1 MIRSIFQKIPS
12 GVLQTSS
19 ERSATLT
26 KNNRPLRNL
35 IAATALCLPLGFAS
49 AVTVSNTNDAGAGS
63 LRQAIIDTPASGV
76 VDFAPGL
83 SGQTITLSSEI
94 VLAKALTVDAS
105 ALTNR
110 VTISGANATRLFRVN
125 TAGNLT
131 LRKLTFTRG
140 SGVGAADNG
149 FGGAIYNVGTTTV
162 ELCNFE
168 RNYGSNY
175 GGAIY
180 SGIGGTLTVD
190 RSTFTVNSTSLYGG
204 AISNSGV
211 LLVSASTFQGNTS
224 TYQGGALYTDYY
236 GQLTARNSTFV
247 NNSANYYGGAIFNG
261 RTATLESLTLSR
273 NTALRV
279 GGGIYN
285 DNFGISIINHSIV
298 AQNISPSSPEIFGV
312 YSGTRNFLNGDP
324 KLTDLGSWGGATQ
337 TLMPYPDSPVIDA
350 GSFTLLTEDQRG
362 LARFLGDAP
371 DIGAVE
377 VGAKDYTESG
387 LTLFAR
393 VPTLDNDG
401 VFEISTD
408 PNFLPFVS
416 TFAGDGTDG
425 FLDAALTVSKFGHPA
440 AVAADSHGN
449 IFFADTGNNRIR
461 MTGTDGQV
469 VTIAGTGVY
478 GIANGAGPIA
488 QFAFPSA
495 LVVGPDDNLYVADT
509 FNHRI
514 CKITRPLEEGGL
526 WTVSSI
532 AGSAVGDSGFVNGS
546 GTSARFLF
554 PYGLDVDDSGT
565 IYVADSGNNRIR
577 KVTAGGSVTTYAG
590 GSTAGNTNSANAALA
605 RFDQPKGLVLV
616 NDTIYVADSGNHR
629 IRKIV
634 RDGANAGEVSTFAGS
649 SSGNVNGLGV
659 AAQFNTPAALATD
672 GTGTIFV
679 ADELNHSIRKI
690 TIAGEVTTVVGLG
703 TPGFVN
709 GDSTVAKFDSPTGL
723 AVDPSGNLLIA
734 DTENHVIRRVNIKP
748 LSVPA
753 ILISGSGNASGVQ
766 VSAEIDLL
774 ALGLDPLKTYYFR
787 WKSNTS
793 GLTLPL
799 GHSFFTY
806 DFPVVITDAATDL
819 IPTSARL
826 NSTVDPKAGVTTL
839 VFEYST
845 DPNMLPP
852 FYVRTLSGSSTP
864 GFADGNPAN
873 AAFSQPNGMA
883 VNAAGEVFVADR
895 LNHRIRKVTPAGLT
909 STFAGSGDAGF
920 VDDTGV
926 AAQFEHPNGLAFDS
940 VGNLYVADEA
950 NHVIRKI
957 TPAGVVTTFAGSGI
971 AGFAE
976 GDAADARFLYPTGV
990 AVDSAN
996 NVYVA
1001 DSGNHRIRKVD
1012 AATGVVSTFAGSGL
1026 PGFADGAYETAQFS
1040 TPIALA
1046 FGPTGNII
1054 VVDQD
1059 NLRIR
1064 LIDAVG
1070 VSTLAGSG
1078 NAGSADGLGAAAD
1091 FDGPTGVA
1099 VDSAGNAYITDTN
1112 NHRIRRVALDGLVTT
1127 VAGSGIAGTE
1137 DSPGAGLY
1145 PAIVTQF
1152 DSPMGI
1158 AIDAAGGLYIT
1169 QEGMVRTLARSATV
1183 PQLVVEPPPQG
1194 SGSRDVFADLLEP
1207 LLPGATYYFRAVGTN
1222 YRGTV
1227 RGAILSFTTPVSS
1240 ISVFD
1245 GDSTSAPALSHEQV
1259 DAVDYGD
1266 TPTGQPVMRSFTISN
1281 PGGWPLTISS
1291 ISVPFGY
1298 QLVGGSGVI
1307 PPLNAVTF
1315 TLTLTA
1321 AAEGTY
1327 AGNVVINS
1335 DAPDQEVFA
1344 FPITGLVLDPPV
1356 VVTLDATELETGTAT
1371 FNGTVNPKGSDTQVW
1386 FEWSR
1391 DAEFDGVDVT
1401 TFAGSTPGYAEGV
1414 GALAQ
1419 LNKPN
1424 AMVTDAAGNVYV
1436 ADTLNHRIRK
1446 ISPDGTTSTY
1456 AGTGVAGF
1464 ANGAGATAQFNE
1476 PTGLAISASGVL
1488 FVTDCKNHRI
1498 RAIST
1503 SGEVTTYAGL
1513 GTAGFTNGIPSAARF
1528 RFPSG
1533 IAIDAAGILYVA
1545 DTMNHRIRR
1554 IALDGFVSTFAGLST
1569 SGTTNGNATV
1579 AKFNQPL
1586 GIALDTA
1593 GNAYVTEVTSHAIRK
1608 ILPDGTTSL
1617 FSGSATTAG
1626 GSDGSAAI
1634 ARFSSPAGLTY
1645 SSTGLLYVADA
1656 GNHVIR
1662 TVTSTG
1668 DAVTYAGSGDNGTVD
1683 GNGDDADFS
1692 QPVSVAL
1699 SADGIV
1705 YVAEQGSSVIRR
1717 IETQQTLLDVPGTF
1731 TGTTPQNISLAA
1743 TDLPTDGS
1751 YYIRIIAT
1759 NGGGTSTGLVKSVT
1773 VVSFRQW
1780 QVSNFGA
1787 QANNAQI
1794 ADPNASPSGDG
1805 IANLIKYALGL
1816 DPNAP
1821 ASQGMPVLSRD
1832 GGQLSLSYNKAAYAT
1847 NIVTQVEW
1855 STDLVH
1861 WSTTGVT
1868 STVLSD
1874 DGHTQEIRASVPAGT
1889 TSKFLRLSVTQP

>member
-1 MIRSIFQKIPS
+1 MIRSIFQKIPR
-12 GVLQTSS
+12 GVAQTSA

-26 KNNRPLRNL
+26 NTKSPLRKL
-35 IAATALCLPLGFAS
+35 IAATALCLPLGFVS
-49 AVTVSNTNDAGAGS
+49 AVTVTNTNDSGAGS
-63 LRQAIIDTPASGV
+63 LRQAVIDTPASGV
-76 VDFAPGL
+76 VDFAPAL

-94 VLAKALTVDAS
+94 ILAKALTIDAS
-105 ALTNR
+105 SLASN
-110 VTISGANATRLFRVN
+110 VTVSGANTTRLIRVDA
-125 TAGNLT
+125 AGNLT

-140 SGVGAADNG
+140 QGVGAANNG
-149 FGGAIYNVGTTTV
+149 FGGAIYNVGTATV
-162 ELCNFE
+162 ERCTFE

-180 SGIGGTLTVD
+180 SGIGSTLTVD
-190 RSTFTVNSTSLYGG
+190 RSTFTINATSLYGG

-211 LLVSASTFQGNTS
+211 MLITASTFQGNTS
-224 TYQGGALYTDYY
+224 TYQGGAVYTDYY
-236 GQLTARNSTFV
+236 GQFTARNSTFV
-247 NNSANYYGGAIFNG
+247 NNAANYYGGAIFNG
-261 RTATLESLTLSR
+261 RVATLEHLTLSR

-285 DNFGISIINHSIV
+285 DNFGSSLINHSIV
-298 AQNISPSSPEIFGV
+298 AQNNSPASPEIFGV
-312 YSGTRNFLNGDP
+312 YSGTRNFLSGDP
-324 KLTDLGSWGGATQ
+324 KLTDLGSWGGPTE

-350 GSFTLLTEDQRG
+350 GSFTTLTEDQRG
-362 LARFLGDAP
+362 LARVLGDAP

-387 LTLFAR
+387 LTLYAR
-393 VPTLDNDG
+393 VPTLDTDG

-425 FLDAALTVSKFGHPA
+425 FLDAALTASKFGHPA

-461 MTGTDGQV
+461 MTGADGQV

-478 GIANGAGPIA
+478 GVANGPGPIA

-532 AGSAVGDSGFVNGS
+532 AGSAVGDSGFVNGT

-577 KVTAGGSVTTYAG
+577 KVTAAGSVTTYAG
-590 GSTAGNTNSANAALA
+590 GSSAGSTDNANAALA
-605 RFDQPKGLVLV
+605 RFNQPKGLVLV
-616 NDTIYVADSGNHR
+616 NDTVYVADSGNHR

-649 SSGNVNGLGV
+649 TIGNLDGL
-659 AAQFNTPAALATD
+659 AISARFNAPAALATD

-679 ADELNHSIRKI
+679 ADELNHSVRKI

-703 TPGFVN
+703 TAGFVN
-709 GDSTVAKFDSPTGL
+709 GDSSVATFDSPTGL
-723 AVDPSGNLLIA
+723 DVDPSGNLLIA

-787 WKSNTS
+787 WKSNTT

-806 DFPVVITDAATDL
+806 DFPVVITEPATDL

-845 DPNMLPP
+845 DPNLLAP
-852 FYVRTLSGSSTP
+852 FYVRTLSGSPTP
-864 GFADGNPAN
+864 GYADGPPAN

-883 VNAAGEVFVADR
+883 VNAAGEIFVADR
-895 LNHRIRKVTPAGLT
+895 LNHRIRKVTAAGVA

-920 VDDTGV
+920 VDDTGL
-926 AAQFEHPNGLAFDS
+926 AAQFENPNGLAFDS
-940 VGNLYVADEA
+940 LGNLYVADEA

-971 AGFAE
+971 AGFAD

-996 NVYVA
+996 NVYIA

-1012 AATGVVSTFAGSGL
+1012 AVTGVVSTYAGSGL
-1026 PGFADGAYETAQFS
+1026 SGFADGDFALAQFS

-1046 FGPTGNII
+1046 VGPTGNIL

-1078 NAGSADGLGAAAD
+1078 NAGSSDGLGTAAE
-1091 FDGPTGVA
+1091 FDGPTGIA
-1099 VDSAGNAYITDTN
+1099 IDADGNAYITDTN

-1158 AIDAAGGLYIT
+1158 AINAAGGLYIT
-1169 QEGMVRTLARSATV
+1169 QEGMVRSLARSATV

-1194 SGSRDVFADLLEP
+1194 SGLRDVFADLLEP

-1227 RGAILSFTTPVSS
+1227 RGDILSFTTPVSS

-1245 GDSTSAPALSHEQV
+1245 GDSTSAPALSHAQV
-1259 DAVDYGD
+1259 DAIEYGD
-1266 TPTGQPVMRSFTISN
+1266 TPTGQPVTRSFTVSN

-1298 QLVGGSGVI
+1298 QLVGGAGVI

-1327 AGNVVINS
+1327 AGNVVIHS
-1335 DAPDQEVFA
+1335 DAPEQSTFQ
-1344 FPITGLVLDPPV
+1344 FPITGLVLDPPA
-1356 VVTLDATELETGTAT
+1356 VVTLDATDLGTGTAT

-1391 DAEFDGVDVT
+1391 DAEFDGVDVA
-1401 TFAGSTPGYAEGV
+1401 TFVGSTSGYAEGV

-1419 LNKPN
+1419 LNQPN

-1446 ISPDGTTSTY
+1446 ISPDGTTSNY

-1464 ANGAGATAQFNE
+1464 ANGPGATAQFNE

-1503 SGEVTTYAGL
+1503 SGEVSTYAGL

-1533 IAIDAAGILYVA
+1533 IAIDASGILYVA

-1554 IALDGFVSTFAGLST
+1554 IALDGFVSTFAGLAT
-1569 SGTTNGNATV
+1569 AGTTNGSAAV

-1586 GIALDTA
+1586 GIAIDAA

-1626 GSDGSAAI
+1626 DADGVAAT
-1634 ARFSSPAGLTY
+1634 ALFNAPAGITY
-1645 SSTGLLYVADA
+1645 ASSGLLYVADA
-1656 GNHVIR
+1656 GNNVIR
-1662 TVTSTG
+1662 TLTATG
-1668 DAVTYAGSGDNGTVD
+1668 EAATYAGSGDNDTID
-1683 GNGDDADFS
+1683 GNGDDAAFS
-1692 QPVSVAL
+1692 KPVSVAL

-1705 YVAEQGSSVIRR
+1705 YVAEQGNSVIRK
-1717 IETQQTLLDVPGTF
+1717 IETQQTVLSVPGTF
-1731 TGTTPQNISLAA
+1731 TGTTPLSISLPA
-1743 TDLPTDGS
+1743 TDLPTDQS

-1759 NGGGTSTGLVKSVT
+1759 NGGGTSVGQPKSVT
-1773 VVSFRQW
+1773 IVSFRQW
-1780 QVSNFGA
+1780 QVTNFGS
-1787 QANNAQI
+1787 QANNPLI
-1794 ADPNASPSGDG
+1794 SDPNACPSGDG
-1805 IANLIKYALGL
+1805 VVNLVKYALGL
-1816 DPNAP
+1816 DPNV
-1821 ASQGMPVLSRD
+1821 SSSDGMPILSRD
-1832 GGQLSLSYNKAAYAT
+1832 GGSISLSYNKVACAT
-1847 NIVTQVEW
+1847 NIVMAVEW
-1855 STDLVH
+1855 STDLVN
-1861 WSTTGVT
+1861 WSTAGVT
-1868 STVLSD
+1868 TSILSD
-1874 DGHTQEIRASVPAGT
+1874 DGITQEIRSSVPAGT
-1889 TSKFLRLSVTQP
+1889 TSKFLRLSVTKP

>member
-1 MIRSIFQKIPS
+1 MIRSFFQKIPH
-12 GVLQTSS
+12 GVSQASS
-19 ERSATLT
+19 ERSATLSD
-26 KNNRPLRNL
+26 NSRSLRK
-35 IAATALCLPLGFAS
+35 IIVAAASCLPLITAS
-49 AVTVSNTNDAGAGS
+49 ALTVTNTNDSGAGS
-63 LRQAIIDTPASGV
+63 LRQTIIDTPANGV
-76 VDFAPGL
+76 VNFAPGL
-83 SGQTITLSSEI
+83 SGQTVTLSSEI
-94 VLAKALTVDAS
+94 VLTKALTVDAS
-105 ALTNR
+105 ALKQGLI
-110 VTISGANATRLFRVN
+110 ISGANSTRLLRIN
-125 TAGNLT
+125 AAGNLT
-131 LRKLTFTRG
+131 LRKLTFKNGNGT
-140 SGVGAADNG
+140 GAADSG
-149 FGGAIYNVGTTTV
+149 FGGAIYNVGTATV
-162 ELCNFE
+162 QLCTFE
-168 RNYGSNY
+168 RNLGSNY

-180 SGIGGTLTVD
+180 NGIASTLTVD
-190 RSTFTVNSTSLYGG
+190 RSTFTVNSTTLYGG
-204 AISNSGV
+204 AIANSGV
-211 LLVSASTFQGNTS
+211 FTLLASTFQGNTS
-224 TYQGGALYTDYY
+224 TYQGGAIYTDFY
-236 GQLTARNSTFV
+236 GDFVARNTTFV
-247 NNSANYYGGAIFNG
+247 NNTANYYGGAIFNG
-261 RTATLESLTLSR
+261 SESVLESVTVAR
-273 NTALRV
+273 NSAARV

-285 DNFGISIINHSIV
+285 DYFGSLLVNHSIL
-298 AQNISPSSPEIFGV
+298 AQNVAPDSPEIFGV
-312 YSGTRNFLNGDP
+312 YNGTRNFIGGDP
-324 KLTDLGSWGGATQ
+324 KLTDLGSWGGPTQ
-337 TLMPYPDSPVIDA
+337 SLMPYPDSPVIDA
-350 GSFTLLTEDQRG
+350 GSFTSLTTDQRG
-362 LARFLGDAP
+362 LARILGDAP
-371 DIGAVE
+371 DIGAIE
-377 VGAKDYTESG
+377 VGATDYTESG

-393 VPTLDNDG
+393 VPTIDTDG

-408 PNFLPFVS
+408 PDFLPFVS
-416 TFAGDGTDG
+416 TFAGDGIDG
-425 FLDAALTVSKFGHPA
+425 FLDAERSVSQFGHPA
-440 AVAADSHGN
+440 AVAADSRGN

-461 MTGTDGQV
+461 MTGPNGQV

-577 KVTAGGSVTTYAG
+577 KITAAGSVTTYAG
-590 GSTAGNTNSANAALA
+590 GSTAGSTNSMNAAIA
-605 RFDQPKGLVLV
+605 RFDQPKGVVLV

-649 SSGNVNGLGV
+649 TSGNVDGLGV
-659 AAQFNTPAALATD
+659 AAQFRTPAALATD
-672 GTGTIFV
+672 GNGTIFV

-703 TPGFVN
+703 TSGFVN
-709 GDSTVAKFDSPTGL
+709 GDSTTAKFNSPTGI

-734 DTENHVIRRVNIKP
+734 DTDNHVIRRVNIKP

-787 WKSNTS
+787 WKSNTT

-806 DFPVVITDAATDL
+806 DFPVVITDPASDL

-852 FYVRTLSGSSTP
+852 FYVRSLSGSATP
-864 GFADGNPAN
+864 GFADGLPAN

-920 VDDTGV
+920 VDDTGI
-926 AAQFEHPNGLAFDS
+926 AAQFENPNGLAFDS

-1012 AATGVVSTFAGSGL
+1012 AVTGVVTTHAGSGL
-1026 PGFADGAYETAQFS
+1026 AGYADGDFATAQFS

-1054 VVDQD
+1054 VVDRD

-1078 NAGSADGLGAAAD
+1078 NAGSSDGLGAAAD

-1099 VDSAGNAYITDTN
+1099 VDADGNAYITDTN

-1137 DSPGAGLY
+1137 DSPSAGLY

-1158 AIDAAGGLYIT
+1158 AINAAGGLYIT

-1183 PQLVVEPPPQG
+1183 PKLVVEPPPQG
-1194 SGSRDVFADLLEP
+1194 SGLRDVFADLLEP

-1227 RGAILSFTTPVSS
+1227 RGDILSFTTPVSS

-1245 GDSTSAPALSHEQV
+1245 GDSTAAPALSHGQV
-1259 DAVDYGD
+1259 DVIDYGD
-1266 TPTGQPVMRSFTISN
+1266 TPTGQPVMRSFTVSN

-1298 QLVGGSGVI
+1298 HLVGGSGVI

-1321 AAEGTY
+1321 AAEGPY

-1335 DAPDQEVFA
+1335 DAPGEAVFE

-1356 VVTLDATELETGTAT
+1356 VVTLDATDLGTGSAT

-1391 DAEFDGVDVT
+1391 DPEFDGVDVT
-1401 TFAGSTPGYAEGV
+1401 TFAGSTAGYTEGV
-1414 GALAQ
+1414 GVLAQ
-1419 LNKPN
+1419 FNKPN

-1446 ISPDGTTSTY
+1446 IAPDGTTSNY

-1464 ANGAGATAQFNE
+1464 ANGSGATAQFNE

-1488 FVTDCKNHRI
+1488 FVADCKNHRI

-1513 GTAGFTNGIPSAARF
+1513 GTAGFTNGIPTAARF

-1569 SGTTNGNATV
+1569 SGTTNGNASV

-1617 FSGSATTAG
+1617 FAGSATTSG
-1626 GSDGSAAI
+1626 DSDGDAAT
-1634 ARFSSPAGLTY
+1634 ARFTSPAGLTFA
-1645 SSTGLLYVADA
+1645 SAGLLYVADA

-1662 TVTSTG
+1662 TVTLTG
-1668 DAVTYAGSGDNGTVD
+1668 DSATYAGSGVNNTVD
-1683 GNGDDADFS
+1683 GNGDDASFS

-1699 SADGIV
+1699 SADGVV
-1705 YVAEQGSSVIRR
+1705 YVAEKGSSVIRK
-1717 IETQQTLLDVPGTF
+1717 IETQQTILDVPGTF

-1743 TDLPTDGS
+1743 TDLPTDQS

-1759 NGGGTSTGLVKSVT
+1759 NGGGTSTGLSKSVT
-1773 VVSFRQW
+1773 IVSFRQW
-1780 QVSNFGA
+1780 QVNNFGA
-1787 QANNAQI
+1787 QANNSQI
-1794 ADPNASPSGDG
+1794 SDPNACPSGDG
-1805 IANLIKYALGL
+1805 IVNLVKYALGL
-1816 DPNAP
+1816 DPNV
-1821 ASQGMPVLSRD
+1821 STSEGMPILSRD
-1832 GGQLSLSYNKAAYAT
+1832 GSNLSLSYNKVACAT
-1847 NIVTQVEW
+1847 NIVMAVEW
-1855 STDLVH
+1855 STDLVN
-1861 WSTTGVT
+1861 WSTAGVT
-1868 STVLSD
+1868 TTVLSD
-1874 DGHTQEIRASVPAGT
+1874 DGITQEIRSSVPAGT
-1889 TSKFLRLSVTQP
+1889 TSKFLRLSVTKP